1 MPFLLLIA
9 ALCAG
14 FACATVFL
22 SLGGSVLGALGVY
35 VLAGN
40 LMMAAMGATLLLR
53 RPG

>member
-14 FACATVFL
+14 LTCATVFL

-35 VLAGN
+35 ILAGN
-40 LMMAAMGATLLLR
+40 LMMAAILGHLAIR
-53 RPG
+53 RAL